1 MNEEKDFENQ
11 VTQAEFAYE
20 SAREE
25 AQLKYL
31 EEKEKKKND

>member
-1 MNEEKDFENQ
+1 MIEEKDFEHQ
-11 VTQAEFAYE
+11 VAQAEFAYE

-31 EEKEKKKND
+31 EEKEKKKDD

>member
-1 MNEEKDFENQ
+1 MNDEELEKNIMN
-11 VTQAEFAYE
+11 AEHKYE

-31 EEKEKKKND
+31 EEKEKKND

>member
-1 MNEEKDFENQ
+1 MNEEKDFENK
-11 VTQAEFAYE
+11 VAQAEFAYE